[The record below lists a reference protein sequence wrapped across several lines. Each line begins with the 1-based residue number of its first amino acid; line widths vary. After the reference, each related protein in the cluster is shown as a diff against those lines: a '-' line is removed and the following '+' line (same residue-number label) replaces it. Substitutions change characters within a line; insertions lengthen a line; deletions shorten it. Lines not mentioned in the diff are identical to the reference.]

1 MTAATVITTIVTTTT
16 TVIIGERRFWSE
28 LSEHQQAARR
38 MKIDH

>member
-1 MTAATVITTIVTTTT
+1 MTAAIVITTTIVTT

>member
-1 MTAATVITTIVTTTT
+1 MTAATVITTTIVTT

>member
-1 MTAATVITTIVTTTT
+1 MTAATVITTTIVTT
-16 TVIIGERRFWSE
+16 TVIIGERRSWSE